1 MQWFSFG
8 LSRGVLRVFIML
20 LAGCATVCSLFLAEK
35 KWTLEKHSRKVVPG
49 AHFTTSLGFGCQIGQ
64 SLYLQVIALLAFA
77 ALAALLARAAL
88 AFLLP

>member
-1 MQWFSFG
+1 
-8 LSRGVLRVFIML
+8 ML
-20 LAGCATVCSLFLAEK
+20 LAGCATVCSPFLAEK
-35 KWTLEKHSRKVVPG
+35 VDPRKHSRKVAPG
-49 AHFTTSLGFGCQIGQ
+49 AHFTISLGFGCQSGQ